1 MKISLALGNRDALTP
16 QTARGCAGTNLALP
30 GFGSLMAGRR
40 VGYPQ
45 ATLTVVAFALTV
57 FFGLK
62 FLAWGLK
69 NWPAIND
76 PETDPVETLRGLWR
90 FGRWAFLG
98 IALFA
103 GNWLWALT
111 TNISILRSVA
121 AGRAAV
127 KPPKLNL
134 T

>member
-1 MKISLALGNRDALTP
+1 MKISLALGNRDALTL

-45 ATLTVVAFALTV
+45 AAITVVAFALTL

-62 FLAWGLK
+62 FLAWGVK
-69 NWPAIND
+69 SWPAIND
-76 PETDPVETLRGLWR
+76 PETDPVETLRGMWQV
-90 FGRWAFLG
+90 GRWAFLG
-98 IALFA
+98 VALFT
-103 GNWLWALT
+103 GNWLWALM
-111 TNISILRSVA
+111 TNISILRSVSA
-121 AGRAAV
+121 SREAV